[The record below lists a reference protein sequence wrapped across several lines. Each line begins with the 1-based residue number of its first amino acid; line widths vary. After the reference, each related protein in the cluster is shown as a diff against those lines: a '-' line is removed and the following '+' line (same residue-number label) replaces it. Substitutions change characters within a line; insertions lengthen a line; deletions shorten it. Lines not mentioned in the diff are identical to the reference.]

1 MRTPS
6 VIPASAEMTWVDE
19 KTGRGRSVT
28 CPLLSRSAEQP
39 ISLCEGE
46 YKGLPPA
53 EAESLNLPP
62 TQIANHHTILRNPI
76 PAHARHSRESGK
88 PRVDAVRKGKPP
100 NNHLLRQQHPSALQQ
115 RPNLTSSQ
123 LDPLLLTIH
132 QHTPSLQVR
141 LELTLRSIQRVAA
154 VVTELRLWP
163 RSQLQSG
170 SDLLFG
176 HGHGG
181 VSTSWFRDSSTMIRI
196 TSRIVSTT
204 HAEDSR

>member
-1 MRTPS
+1 
-6 VIPASAEMTWVDE
+6 MT
-19 KTGRGRSVT
+19 
-28 CPLLSRSAEQP
+28 CLPLSRSAEQP
-39 ISLCEGE
+39 ISLPEGE
-46 YKGLPPA
+46 YKELPPA
-53 EAESLNLPP
+53 KAGNQGW
-62 TQIANHHTILRNPI
+62 TRCGRGA
-76 PAHARHSRESGK
+76 
-88 PRVDAVRKGKPP
+88 P
-100 NNHLLRQQHPSALQQ
+100 NNHLLRQQHPPALQQ

-132 QHTPSLQVR
+132 QHTPGLQVR
-141 LELTLRSIQRVAA
+141 LELTLRRVQRVAA